1 MAWYTLVVLI
11 HPIAIIAPITNVVV
25 IVAVV
30 TPAIVASQCF
40 SKHRKEQDDDS
51 KQILGDFQHIYY
63 FHRKKNDQGAE
74 QVLKNN
80 MKEEYTY
87 FSKIKNISFT
97 QSENIIFAVH
107 FSSFDAIF

>member
-25 IVAVV
+25 IVALV

-51 KQILGDFQHIYY
+51 KQILVDFQYIYY

-74 QVLKNN
+74 QVLKSI
-80 MKEEYTY
+80 MKKKNT
-87 FSKIKNISFT
+87 FCSKIKNISVV
-97 QSENIIFAVH
+97 QY
-107 FSSFDAIF
+107 